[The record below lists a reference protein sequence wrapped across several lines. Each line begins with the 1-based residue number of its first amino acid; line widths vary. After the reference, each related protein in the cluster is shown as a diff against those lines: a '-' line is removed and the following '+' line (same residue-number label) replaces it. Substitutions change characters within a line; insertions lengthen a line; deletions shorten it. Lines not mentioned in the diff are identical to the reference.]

1 MENPKTVEGRVIKFR
16 AWSGTKMYYPR
27 PGCDLLIRL
36 DGRKFVQDDIGE
48 NSGLSPADDL
58 VFMQFT
64 GLLDKNGNEIYEGDM
79 VRCGESEHTVEM
91 GFTNNCGECGWV
103 WGWDMPEAEETLRK
117 SGEVIGN
124 IFENPDLIEARESY
138 GGGSGSTWLD
148 LVRSSKMENT

>member
-1 MENPKTVEGRVIKFR
+1 MENPKKVEGRVIKFR

-64 GLLDKNGNEIYEGDM
+64 GLLDKNGKEIWEADILLRPKGNLLRGEGWQEVKAPVRYIAEHGGFCWADWRLDKDMAVTCEVVGNEYEGD
-79 VRCGESEHTVEM
+79 
-91 GFTNNCGECGWV
+91 
-103 WGWDMPEAEETLRK
+103 
-117 SGEVIGN
+117 I
-124 IFENPDLIEARESY
+124 
-138 GGGSGSTWLD
+138 
-148 LVRSSKMENT
+148 